1 MILTPYNLSIRNK
14 SNGKEIYLDGRDGY
28 VVAPLRG
35 LTAIPVDL
43 HLTQG
48 VGQIGSTVQG
58 QSVNGYSV
66 VINGTI
72 LGIVNDRRKRMYDV
86 ILPEEECELI
96 YREDRET
103 WILDCYPTVSPD
115 IQHVTSFAR
124 YTFTLHAPHPYWK
137 NSRGASN
144 MLSGLIAR
152 FQFPVNYGDP
162 VLHMFGERSKDI
174 SVIVNNTGNV
184 AVNFTVTFLANVPTV
199 NPTLHN
205 VITGEFIKINRDMF
219 AGERVIIDMEST
231 PMTVKSYYQ
240 GEVKNIFGALDLQST
255 PFKLAVGENILQ
267 DGAESG
273 YGQLDTLVTY
283 RIAYT
288 GVW

>member
-14 SNGKEIYLDGRDGY
+14 RSGEELFLDGRDGY
-28 VVAPLRG
+28 VVAPLQG
-35 LTAIPVDL
+35 MSAIPIEL

-48 VGQIGSTVQG
+48 IGQIGSTVQG
-58 QSVNGYSV
+58 QSVQGYSI

-72 LGIVNDRRKRMYDV
+72 AGIVNDRRKRMHDV
-86 ILPEEECELI
+86 IIPEVECELV

-103 WILDCYPTVSPD
+103 WILDVLPTVNPV
-115 IQHVTSFAR
+115 IQHVKSFAR
-124 YTFTLHAPHPYWK
+124 FSFTVFCPHPYWK
-137 NSRGASN
+137 NSRGTSG
-144 MLSGLIAR
+144 MLSGLLAR

-162 VLHMFGERSKDI
+162 DLHMFGERIKDI

-184 AVNFTVTFLANVPTV
+184 AVNFTLTFFANVPTV

-205 VITGEFIKINRDMF
+205 VVTGKFIKINRSML
-219 AGERVIIDMEST
+219 AGERVVVDMEST
-231 PMTVKSYYQ
+231 PMTVKSYYR
-240 GEVKNIFGALDLQST
+240 GEESEIFGALDLDSD
-255 PFKLAVGENILQ
+255 PFMLQVGENILQ
-267 DGAESG
+267 DGAEAG
-273 YGQLDTLVTY
+273 YGSLDTLVTY

>member
-1 MILTPYNLSIRNK
+1 MIITPYNLSIRNK
-14 SNGKEIYLDGRDGY
+14 RSGEEIFLDGRDGY
-28 VVAPLRG
+28 AVAPLRG
-35 LTAIPVDL
+35 MSAIPVDL

-48 VGQIGSTVQG
+48 VGQVGSTVQG
-58 QSVNGYSV
+58 QSVQGYSI
-66 VINGTI
+66 VITGTI
-72 LGIVNDRRKRMYDV
+72 LGYVNDRRKRMHDV
-86 ILPEEECELI
+86 ILPENECELI

-103 WILDCYPTVSPD
+103 WILDVFPTVNPD
-115 IQHVTSFAR
+115 IQHVKSFAKFG
-124 YTFTLHAPHPYWK
+124 FTLFAPHPYWK
-137 NSRGASN
+137 SSRGTSG

-162 VLHMFGERSKDI
+162 EFHMFGERIKEI
-174 SVIVNNTGNV
+174 SVIVKNTGNV
-184 AVNFTVTFLANVPTV
+184 AVNFTLTYFASAPIL

-205 VITGEFIKINRDMF
+205 VVTGDFIKINRALK

-231 PMTVKSYYQ
+231 PMTVTSHYR
-240 GEVKNIFGALDLQST
+240 GEVSNIFGDLDLDST
-255 PFKLAVGENILQ
+255 PFMLEVGENILQ

-273 YGQLDTLVTY
+273 YGVLDTLVSY